1 VNMKKY
7 ILYSLLVFNLIFAG
21 ISSADT
27 IILNKK
33 GFSTYI
39 QEIEYPLSEGINDI
53 GPIYLKPFANLRG
66 LRIEGNGIDVLSY
79 VVKNV
84 GDSWKKK
91 LLGKFVEIK
100 GGGRT
105 IKGKVMNINGKYI
118 EIATK
123 KGYVLTTLPKY
134 PARIS
139 SPLSWQEIYSPQ
151 LDIRLK
157 SNSVQTH
164 TIRIMYP
171 LTNVSWYP
179 EYILKDNH
187 LEIFITLVN
196 NTPVSLENVNIKIL
210 GFFKPLYLKNKTLSK
225 FSIKK
230 IKIYSGKLSAI
241 AGRLNRNDLVAVYR
255 GNQFVGFKRIG
266 DVLK

>member
-1 VNMKKY
+1 MKKWIFY
-7 ILYSLLVFNLIFAG
+7 ILLILNINLFN
-21 ISSADT
+21 ISFADT
-27 IILNKK
+27 IILNKN

-39 QEIEYPLSEGINDI
+39 QDVEYPLSEGINDI

-66 LRIEGNGIDVLSY
+66 LRIEGNGVDVLSY

-84 GDSWKKK
+84 GDSWKKR

-105 IKGKVMNINGKYI
+105 IKGKVININGKFI

-123 KGYVLTTLPKY
+123 KGYVLTTIPKF
-134 PARIS
+134 PSRLS

-157 SNSVQTH
+157 SRTVQTN
-164 TIRIMYP
+164 TIKLIYP
-171 LTNVSWYP
+171 LKNISWYP
-179 EYILKDNH
+179 EYILKDNS
-187 LEIFITLVN
+187 LEIYISIVN
-196 NTPVSLENVNIKIL
+196 NTPVFLDDVNIKIL
-210 GFFKPLYLKNKTLSK
+210 GFFKPLYLKNKTLGK

-230 IKIYSGKLSAI
+230 IKVYSGKLSNVI
-241 AGRLNRNDLVAVYR
+241 NKLNGNDIVAVYR
-255 GNQFVGFKRIG
+255 GNQFIGFKRINE
-266 DVLK
+266 LRK